1 MKIPTPA
8 PQLAAVLFG
17 IIILAVAAGGCAAPT
32 ALPSGSSPTAAA
44 PTSAPAATAPQPA
57 SNAAKELVII
67 QGTDPQTMDMQM
79 ITAQV
84 VVNIGQHISET
95 LLDYDENIKLKPLL
109 AVEWKQIEPTVWQ
122 YKLRE
127 GVKFSNGEPF
137 NAEQVKFSF
146 DRVMAPESKSTRT
159 GETRYVERVEVVDDY
174 TVKFHTKGIVPLFDV
189 YLSKFP
195 IVPKGYI
202 TEKGGEVFAREPI
215 GTGPY
220 VLEEWVKDDHIT
232 LRRNPNYWGNPPK
245 IETVIFRSVPDISAR
260 VATFLAG
267 EADIVMDLQ
276 PATIQEVEQRDNL
289 NVVKKPSMR
298 TVFVAFNTLIE
309 SPAQNDLVR
318 QAMNYA
324 IDKEA
329 IVNNVMDGYA
339 TPLQG
344 QVVSPEYWGYD
355 PDLKPYPYDPAKAKQ
370 LLAEAGFADG
380 LDIRMSCPRGRYMN
394 DAEICQALAGQ
405 LKEVGITL
413 KVETREFGVH
423 NEEFYTKKGGP
434 MFLVGYLTE
443 PDAARML
450 SIFQTPHPNSQRS
463 NPEFDKLVDE
473 AIAETNNDARLEK
486 VRKALEFFYQDA
498 PVIFL
503 HQQWLLTGVHDRV
516 KNFTSFPDGRVYVA
530 NVDVEGER

>member
-1 MKIPTPA
+1 MRIHRTIRHLVMLCGTLMVGMWIVACATPGTLPPIPNAPA
-8 PQLAAVLFG
+8 P
-17 IIILAVAAGGCAAPT
+17 
-32 ALPSGSSPTAAA
+32 A
-44 PTSAPAATAPQPA
+44 PTSAPAAQPA
-57 SNAAKELVII
+57 AQAKELVVV

-84 VVNIGQHISET
+84 VVNIGHHIQET
-95 LLDYDENIKLKPLL
+95 LLDYDEKIQFKPLL
-109 AVEWKQIEPTVWQ
+109 ALEWKQIEPTVWQ
-122 YKLRE
+122 YKLRQ

-146 DRVMAPESKSTRT
+146 ERVMDPNSKSTRK

-174 TVKFHTKGIVPLFDV
+174 TVNFHTNGVVPLFDV

-202 TEKGGEVFAREPI
+202 TEKGDEVFARQPI

-220 VLEEWVKDDHIT
+220 VLQEWVKDDHIT
-232 LRRNPNYWGNPPK
+232 LKRNPNYWGEAPK
-245 IETVIFRSVPDISAR
+245 VETVIFRSVPDISAR

-276 PATIQEVEQRDNL
+276 PATIKEVEARDNL
-289 NVVKKPSMR
+289 HVVKAPSMR

-324 IDKEA
+324 VDKEA
-329 IVNNVMDGYA
+329 IVKNVMDGYA

-344 QVVSPEYWGYD
+344 QVISPEYWGFD
-355 PDLKPYPYDPAKAKQ
+355 PNLKAYPYDPAKAKE
-370 LLAEAGFADG
+370 LLTQAGFPNG
-380 LDIRMSCPRGRYMN
+380 LELRMSCPRGRYMN
-394 DAEICQALAGQ
+394 DAEICQALIGQ
-405 LKEVGITL
+405 LEKVGIKL
-413 KVETREFGVH
+413 NVVTREFGVH

-434 MFLVGYLTE
+434 LFLVGYLTE

-450 SIFQTPHPNSQRS
+450 SIFQTPHPNAQRS

-473 AIAETNNDARLEK
+473 AVAETNSEARLEK
-486 VRKALEFFYQDA
+486 VRKALEYFYQDA
-498 PVIFL
+498 QVIFL
-503 HQQWLLTGVHDRV
+503 HQQWLLTGVHNRV
-516 KNFTSFPDGRVYVA
+516 KNFVSFPDGRVYVA